1 MDFHTEKK
9 DEFCRLIKEYADLFP
24 RDKLLLFMQANNNNP
39 INLLGRN
46 IDKNNADLLWY
57 IDRLTTGYRD
67 NIPVD
72 VPIDLKNKLVVVS
85 NRIRNLYNLRP
96 LTN

>member
-1 MDFHTEKK
+1 MDFYKEKK
-9 DEFCRLIKEYADLFP
+9 EDFCRLLQEYADLFP
-24 RDKLLLFMQANNNNP
+24 RDKLHFFIQANNKNP

-57 IDRLTTGYRD
+57 IDRLTTSYQD

-72 VPIDLKNKLVVVS
+72 VPIDIRNKLVVIA
-85 NRIRNLYNLRP
+85 NKIRNLYNLRQ
-96 LTN
+96 LTM